1 MLGIGINCLAGL
13 ILENCWF
20 AEKSANRP
28 AHPFLSLPLPI
39 FLSSDNSFPPNE
51 SHDCDRRDRYHGRVI
66 FVQIRI
72 FRNTIRIEN
81 CFIQL

>member
-20 AEKSANRP
+20 AEKSANRS
-28 AHPFLSLPLPI
+28 AHLFLSLPLPI
-39 FLSSDNSFPPNE
+39 FLSSANSFPLNE
-51 SHDCDRRDRYHGRVI
+51 SHGYDRHDRYHGRVI
-66 FVQIRI
+66 FVQIHI
-72 FRNTIRIEN
+72 FRNTIKIEN